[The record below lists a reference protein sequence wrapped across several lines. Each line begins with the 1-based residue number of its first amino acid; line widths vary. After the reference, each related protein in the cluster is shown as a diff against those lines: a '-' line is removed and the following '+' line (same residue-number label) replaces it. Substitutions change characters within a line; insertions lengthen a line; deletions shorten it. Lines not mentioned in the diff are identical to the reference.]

1 LINGNANIIQTEYS
15 HYLNNRI
22 NLPDTRYGPVP
33 GIDGPLPPLV
43 KGWAWAISTPDP
55 ARQAVAAELLSWL
68 VSGPNLGEWSLSGL
82 ILPARQAAFEDWA
95 VNDAYF
101 AFLQSELERAQP
113 FPNAASGTIISALST
128 AVFDVISSTKSPQ
141 IAAEDAAEAV
151 NP

>member
-1 LINGNANIIQTEYS
+1 VLVEHAVTELAANDAHSTVEKRAR
-15 HYLNNRI
+15 N
-22 NLPDTRYGPVP
+22 
-33 GIDGPLPPLV
+33 
-43 KGWAWAISTPDP
+43 KG
-55 ARQAVAAELLSWL
+55 